1 MKLSG
6 CMAAALL
13 GSATLAGCAS
23 PFAQRITYDRK
34 VADAPGTITLAR
46 PRVFSREDLINER
59 ARDVAWI
66 ERLITEGE
74 DPTKVSFKP
83 ELYRELEQISAFA
96 LAVGAKFDPAAALSY
111 RRNAETG
118 DVQQQID
125 LLKVQLQLDQLRRDA
140 ELVRAGFAAQTAP
153 ANSGLGTP
161 GDASTT
167 TATPVSASAADQ
179 LKSAIDRLLTA
190 ITGRLDAEGK
200 PVAQTIATSSPFD
213 DFRDRSALRDTYKSA
228 RNAAS
233 LDQLHDAGNA
243 RLMRLNFEATVVP
256 VEKYLRSLGAV
267 QLKIIPPTSGSPTSQ
282 FLNNWLEFLHTD
294 ASFQSAEGQRTIAAL
309 IAGGR
314 FKQEPI
320 GSISLLL
327 PVMIDASG
335 TEWEPGEMLRR
346 AHLNDAEATDQSL
359 FGDALGV
366 LSSVDTSRTQAVIGA
381 ICTGAVGP
389 AGSDTVER
397 ALLASRDRELSRG
410 YLLLADKIARVAG
423 RQSPLT
429 DDVRAKLGRAQDYR
443 AQLLDIMAR
452 DVRCDSY
459 LAQLRAIPEWKA
471 FRDTGTVGAT
481 MARVYQVGPREQ
493 VQQISTVAR
502 SANSFALAASI
513 AGSAPGSGVAA
524 DAAASY
530 SRQAMGRA
538 SALERAPLIVGY
550 AVGGEESFGW
560 VVGPRVVID
569 PRGRI
574 EMEQIAKTY
583 DVWVDLSV
591 PGWWA
596 GFELQATSVWAPS
609 PDRIA
614 SGRLAAREGGRL
626 QRIPVEI
633 VRTLADYDALTNYI
647 LGNQERRVIVHEVKG
662 GPVNACTETTL
673 WVRGDNLWRAG
684 SVFVLGKLLKRDAI
698 TITPDM
704 RGILVSVPA
713 ITSPPNV
720 NLDRTLT
727 IMTPLG
733 PGTWGSTIEYLAEP
747 SGEACKT
754 PKPQAAAAADAVSIG
769 EITPVLEFAV
779 PSKFTIRVNG
789 ANLKKIARVELHGQP
804 GALQIAADGKS
815 MSIDFDQNSTSS
827 VMSSDNTALEFYDSD
842 KKVVATRRVRT
853 HRPN

>member
-6 CMAAALL
+6 CLATALL
-13 GSATLAGCAS
+13 GSATLAGCTS
-23 PFAQRITYDRK
+23 PFAQRVTFDRK
-34 VADAPGTITLAR
+34 IADAPGTITLAR
-46 PRVFSREDLINER
+46 PRIYSREDLINER
-59 ARDVAWI
+59 SRDVAWI
-66 ERLITEGE
+66 DRLITEGE
-74 DPTKVSFKP
+74 DPTKISFKP

-96 LAVGAKFDPAAALSY
+96 LAVGVKFDPASALSY

-125 LLKVQLQLDQLRRDA
+125 VLKVQLQLDQLRRDA

-153 ANSGLGTP
+153 VNSGLGTL
-161 GDASTT
+161 GDGSTAT
-167 TATPVSASAADQ
+167 TTPVSASAADQ
-179 LKSAIDRLLTA
+179 LKAAIDRLLTA
-190 ITGRLDAEGK
+190 VAGRLDAEGK

-213 DFRDRSALRDTYKSA
+213 DFRDRSSLRDAYKSA

-267 QLKIIPPTSGSPTSQ
+267 QVKIIPPTSGSPTAQ
-282 FLNNWLEFLHTD
+282 FLSNWLEFVNSD
-294 ASFQSAEGQRTIAAL
+294 PSFQSSAAL
-309 IAGGR
+309 LAGGK
-314 FKQEPI
+314 FKQVTI
-320 GSISLLL
+320 GSVSLLL
-327 PVMIDASG
+327 PVVIDASG
-335 TEWEPGEMLRR
+335 TEWEPEDMLRR
-346 AHLNDAEATDQSL
+346 SLFQDSEADDQSR
-359 FGDALGV
+359 FGSTLSR
-366 LSSVDTSRTQAVIGA
+366 LSSVDPAHRQTVIGA
-381 ICTGAVGP
+381 ICLGTNEP
-389 AGSDTVER
+389 ASDAAER
-397 ALLASRDRELSRG
+397 ALLLSRDRELLRD
-410 YLLLADKIARVAG
+410 YYLLADKIARDPRSP

-429 DDVRAKLGRAQDYR
+429 DEVRAKFGRAKDYR

-452 DVRCDSY
+452 DGRCGDY
-459 LAQLRAIPEWKA
+459 LAQFGAMPEWKA
-471 FRDTGTVGAT
+471 FRDTGTIGAT

-538 SALERAPLIVGY
+538 SALERAPLVVGY

-560 VVGPRVVID
+560 VVGPKVVLD

-596 GFELQATSVWAPS
+596 GFELEVASVWAPS
-609 PDRIA
+609 PNGIA
-614 SGRLAAREGGRL
+614 SGRLVAREGSPPR
-626 QRIPVEI
+626 RIPVEI
-633 VRTLADYDALTNYI
+633 ARTLADYDALTNYI
-647 LGNQERRVIVHEVKG
+647 LGNQERRVNINEVRG
-662 GPVNACTETTL
+662 GPVNACTDTTL

-684 SVFVLGKLLKRDAI
+684 SVFVLGRHLKRDAI

-704 RGILVSVPA
+704 RGILVAVPP
-713 ITSPPNV
+713 IISPPNV

-727 IMTPLG
+727 VMTPLG
-733 PGTWGSTIEYLAEP
+733 AGTWASPVEYLAEP
-747 SGEACKT
+747 TGEACRA

-769 EITPVLEFAV
+769 EITPALEFAV
-779 PSKFTIRVNG
+779 PSQFTIRVNG

-804 GALQIAADGKS
+804 GVLQIAADGKS
-815 MSIDFDQNSTSS
+815 MSIVFDQNSTSS
-827 VMSSDNTALEFYDSD
+827 VMSSDNTALDFYDSD

-853 HRPN
+853 HRAN